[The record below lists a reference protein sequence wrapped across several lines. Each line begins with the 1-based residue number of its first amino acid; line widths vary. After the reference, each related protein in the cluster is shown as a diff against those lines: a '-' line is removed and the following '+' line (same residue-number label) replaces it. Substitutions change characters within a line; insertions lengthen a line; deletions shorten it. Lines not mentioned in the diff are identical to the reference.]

1 MEVRDDD
8 SIEILVLVVIDD
20 NLSPWWDFTILPD
33 IVSLRSNDLTFIE
46 MKFYFWFVYTFSVSY
61 SKFVWNYLQGPNTN
75 DPITVLA
82 ILNSMELARFDVKYE
97 TKPENPGP
105 L

>member
-1 MEVRDDD
+1 MEERDED

-20 NLSPWWDFTILPD
+20 NLSPWWDFTILSYCLVTIEWFD
-33 IVSLRSNDLTFIE
+33 IHRNEVLFLIRIH
-46 MKFYFWFVYTFSVSY
+46 TFSVSY